1 MRRGKRVA
9 TEMRSEHV
17 TVVWVQITHTLF
29 LVFWNRGTLV
39 RVIPPRVLQDET
51 GEIDDICEE
60 RKANEA
66 NADGIAGVETTG

>member
-1 MRRGKRVA
+1 MRGKGVI
-9 TEMRSEHV
+9 TEARLEHIA
-17 TVVWVQITHTLF
+17 VVWVQITHTLF
-29 LVFWNRGTLV
+29 LVFWNCGTLV
-39 RVIPPRVLQDET
+39 RVIPSPVLQYET